1 MASSDIS
8 TPPMTLCSA
17 ATSCGGVFS
26 KLSGASGIS
35 VMLIRHAPLP
45 SPTPPSS
52 PSTSSAHPLL
62 PAATDNGGFPP
73 PAPGPRPPPAP
84 TARARTAVTVRTLAL
99 PQQTTPWGQLHQAC
113 GQRADRAVDL
123 CAQRVTKRVDMS
135 VGSAPGQAWG
145 PPTGCGRKLL
155 GGLVDD

>member
-1 MASSDIS
+1 MASLDIS
-8 TPPMTLCSA
+8 MPPMTLCSA

-26 KLSGASGIS
+26 KLSEASGIS

-62 PAATDNGGFPP
+62 PPATDNGGFPP
-73 PAPGPRPPPAP
+73 PAPRPRPRPAP

-145 PPTGCGRKLL
+145 HPQA
-155 GGLVDD
+155 VDENYSED